1 MYKLVLHKKYVKKL
15 KKFAKQNISL
25 PELPK
30 IVDLILQGKQLPVK
44 YKDHKLKG
52 KLKDFRECH
61 IKPDIL
67 LLYKKDEKEKKVV
80 ILLDI
85 GSHSEFFKY

>member
-1 MYKLVLHKKYVKKL
+1 MKYFVYYS
-15 KKFAKQNISL
+15 KKFTKSLEKFKKSKNFDNMALRKVISYIAKG
-25 PELPK
+25 EK
-30 IVDLILQGKQLPVK
+30 LPVK

-52 KLKDFRECH
+52 KLKNLRECH

-67 LLYKKDEKEKKVV
+67 LLYKKDEKEKAV

-85 GSHSEFFKY
+85 GSHSEFF

>member
-1 MYKLVLHKKYVKKL
+1 MKYLVYYSRRFIKSL
-15 KKFAKQNISL
+15 KKFKKNKNFDNTELRKVISYIAKGAKL
-25 PELPK
+25 PP
-30 IVDLILQGKQLPVK
+30 K

-67 LLYKKDEKEKKVV
+67 LLYKKDEKEKVI

-85 GSHSEFFKY
+85 GSHSEFF